1 MTWRDVT
8 RGKRSLTPL
17 LGMGFATR
25 MLQLLHYM
33 LADPATLPPFP
44 EAWGSPPPRP
54 IHRKPSPHVSLPLPG
69 QRSVS
74 VADLQRGPRP
84 DFLPAGIASILWS
97 DVGYTFYE
105 KCSIGETLPG
115 WVADAK
121 ENTEIVWSLLP
132 PTPDALDD
140 WEVLDRS
147 ALRKV
152 TPTIASAAAVSL
164 ASAPKDAP
172 AWCIDPS
179 SPGVLSFVPFRD
191 VDSALEP
198 PPGALNVGLRLKA
211 KFPTTTKSSV
221 EQDTIVLVA
230 LHNTAI
236 GPRLLITNLCNVQ
249 PEHLPS
255 LLRALDVLGAQIGR
269 TEGWAFGIAPDHPL
283 AEAWKAET
291 ERRVT
296 VGQRADVKG
305 HLLGVAWYGKG
316 KGKGGGKRGTLVD
329 TQMWGWC

>member
-1 MTWRDVT
+1 
-8 RGKRSLTPL
+8 
-17 LGMGFATR
+17 
-25 MLQLLHYM
+25 
-33 LADPATLPPFP
+33 
-44 EAWGSPPPRP
+44 
-54 IHRKPSPHVSLPLPG
+54 
-69 QRSVS
+69 
-74 VADLQRGPRP
+74 
-84 DFLPAGIASILWS
+84 
-97 DVGYTFYE
+97 
-105 KCSIGETLPG
+105 
-115 WVADAK
+115 VADAK

-132 PTPDALDD
+132 PIPGALDD

-152 TPTIASAAAVSL
+152 TPTTVSSAAASL

-198 PPGALNVGLRLKA
+198 PPGVLNVGLQLRPKS
-211 KFPTTTKSSV
+211 PTTTKTSD
-221 EQDTIVLVA
+221 EQDVIVLLA

-249 PEHLPS
+249 PGHLPS
-255 LLRALDVLGAQIGR
+255 LLRALDVFGAQIGR
-269 TEGWAFGIAPDHPL
+269 TEGWAFGIGPDHPL
-283 AEAWKAET
+283 AGAWKAET
-291 ERRVT
+291 GRRVT
-296 VGQRADVKG
+296 IGPRADVKG

-316 KGKGGGKRGTLVD
+316 EGKRGNLVD

>member
-1 MTWRDVT
+1 
-8 RGKRSLTPL
+8 
-17 LGMGFATR
+17 
-25 MLQLLHYM
+25 MLQLLHYL
-33 LADPATLPPFP
+33 LANPADLPPFP
-44 EAWGSPPPRP
+44 ASWGYAPNPSVYLDHPQVPKPFPHSSDPTTRREVAGLPPGTRP
-54 IHRKPSPHVSLPLPG
+54 YW
-69 QRSVS
+69 
-74 VADLQRGPRP
+74 
-84 DFLPAGIASILWS
+84 LPAGVASILWS

-105 KCSIGETLPG
+105 KCTIGETLPG

-132 PTPDALDD
+132 PTTGALDD

-152 TPTIASAAAVSL
+152 TPTIASAAAASL

-198 PPGALNVGLRLKA
+198 PPGVLNVGLRLKS
-211 KFPTTTKSSV
+211 KSPTTTKSSV
-221 EQDTIVLVA
+221 EQDTIVLLA

-255 LLRALDVLGAQIGR
+255 LLRALDVLGAEIGR
-269 TEGWAFGIAPDHPL
+269 ADGWAFGIAPDHPL

-291 ERRVT
+291 GRRVT
-296 VGQRADVKG
+296 VGPRADVKG

-316 KGKGGGKRGTLVD
+316 DGRGKRGTLVD